1 MPMITA
7 RDGTQLYVKD
17 WGQGRPV
24 VLIHGWPLTADSWET
39 QAVGLAEA
47 GYRIVSYDRRG
58 FGRSDQPWD
67 GYDYDTLSDDLA
79 DVIVALE
86 LDDAALVGFS
96 MGGGEVARYVSRH
109 GARGVSRLAFVSSV
123 APGLLTSDA
132 NPDGAP
138 ADLFDGMRDGLRKDR
153 PAFLRDFF
161 KDFYG
166 QGLTS
171 GVSQSALDWT
181 QGMAM
186 MASPRATLECV
197 TAFGM
202 TDFTA
207 DVAQIRLPTLVVH
220 GTADKI
226 VPIAATAQRMA
237 QMVPHATAIDYDGA
251 PHGLVA
257 THGDRLLD
265 DLKAF
270 LAA

>member
-1 MPMITA
+1 MPMISA

-17 WGQGRPV
+17 WGEGRPV
-24 VLIHGWPLTADSWET
+24 VLIHGWPLNADSWET

-47 GYRIVSYDRRG
+47 GHRVISYDRRG

-67 GYDYDTLSDDLA
+67 GYDYDTLADDLA
-79 DVIVALE
+79 AVIEATGVQ
-86 LDDAALVGFS
+86 DAAIVGFS

-109 GARGVSRLAFVSSV
+109 GARGVGRLAFIASV
-123 APGLLTSDA
+123 APGLLKSEA
-132 NPDGAP
+132 NPEGAT
-138 ADLFDGMRDGLRKDR
+138 ADLFEGMRDGLRKDR
-153 PAFLRDFF
+153 PAFLRGFF

-166 QGLTS
+166 QGLMS
-171 GVSQSALDWT
+171 GVSDAALDWT

-202 TDFTA
+202 TDFSA
-207 DVAQIRLPTLVVH
+207 DVAGITLPTLIVH

-226 VPIAATAQRMA
+226 VPIDATARRMA
-237 QMVPHATAIDYDGA
+237 RMLPAARLIEYDGA
-251 PHGLVA
+251 PHGLGA
-257 THGDRLLD
+257 THADRLLD

-270 LAA
+270 LA

>member
-1 MPMITA
+1 MPMISA

-17 WGQGRPV
+17 WGEGRPV
-24 VLIHGWPLTADSWET
+24 ILIHGWPLNADSWET

-47 GYRIVSYDRRG
+47 GHRVISYDRRG

-67 GYDYDTLSDDLA
+67 GYDYDTLADDLA
-79 DVIVALE
+79 AVIEATGVQ
-86 LDDAALVGFS
+86 DAAIVGFS

-109 GARGVSRLAFVSSV
+109 GARGVGRLAFIASV
-123 APGLLTSDA
+123 APGLLKSEA
-132 NPDGAP
+132 NPDGAT
-138 ADLFDGMRDGLRKDR
+138 ADLFEGMRDGLRKDR
-153 PAFLRDFF
+153 PDFLRGFF

-166 QGLTS
+166 QGLMS
-171 GVSQSALDWT
+171 GVSDAALDWT

-202 TDFTA
+202 TDFSA
-207 DVAQIRLPTLVVH
+207 DVAGITLPTLIVH

-226 VPIAATAQRMA
+226 VPIDATARRMA
-237 QMVPHATAIDYDGA
+237 RMLPAARLIEYDGA
-251 PHGLVA
+251 PHGLGA
-257 THGDRLLD
+257 THADRLLD

-270 LAA
+270 LA

>member
-1 MPMITA
+1 MPMISA
-7 RDGTQLYVKD
+7 NDGTQLYVKD

-39 QAVGLAEA
+39 QALGLAEA
-47 GYRIVSYDRRG
+47 GYRVVSYDRRG
-58 FGRSDQPWD
+58 FGRSEQPWN

-79 DVIVALE
+79 AVIDGLE
-86 LDDAALVGFS
+86 LTDAAIIGFS

-109 GARGVSRLAFVSSV
+109 DAKGASRLGFISSV
-123 APGLLTSDA
+123 APGLLKSDA

-138 ADLFDGMRDGLRKDR
+138 ADLFEGMRDGLRKDR
-153 PAFLRDFF
+153 PAFLQDFA
-161 KDFYG
+161 KQFYG
-166 QGLTS
+166 QGLLG
-171 GVSQSALDWT
+171 GVSQAVLDWT

-186 MASPRATLECV
+186 MASPRATIECV

-207 DVAQIRLPTLVVH
+207 DVAQINLPTLVVH

-226 VPIAATAQRMA
+226 VPIAATAHRMA
-237 QMVPHATAIDYDGA
+237 KMVPSAKLIEYDNA
-251 PHGLVA
+251 PHGLAA
-257 THGDRLLD
+257 THGERLLD

-270 LAA
+270 LA